1 MTLLYGMLP
10 PVMAWQLRARRAAGG
25 GAGGAP
31 ASPEGAPFV
40 LGGTPVLAGMFGVA
54 TAIELSH
61 VAADLGW
68 RLPAGDAAGA
78 LLQGQD
84 LLQSVALVL

>member
-1 MTLLYGMLP
+1 MTLLYGLLP
-10 PVMAWQLRARRAAGG
+10 PVMAWQLRARRAAA
-25 GAGGAP
+25 AGP

-40 LGGTPVLAGMFGVA
+40 PGGTPVLAGMFGLA

-68 RLPAGDAAGA
+68 QLPAADPAAA

-84 LLQSVALVL
+84 LLQSVALAL